1 METRQPD
8 WSPRVPRN
16 ATIRG
21 DGFRIYRWE
30 GGDSPLHVKYG
41 ATEPSDLLSVTSI
54 RTLAGEHFRLVNWK
68 IANVVN
74 LAMGVRK
81 AVRIGPR
88 GGVKEVYVQDGEF
101 PGEFVNRMLETKG
114 EQKAMDEHRRWLRE
128 TADEPRDIAAVR
140 GSVVHKMIEMNLPM
154 KVIDRDVIEGR
165 MAAQWAEE
173 KRKQKLAFT
182 DEDYN
187 FVYNAMRQY
196 WDMRAHVPFV
206 VLAQEPQVYNLR
218 AGYGGSADVL
228 IWFLGYWRRREPTEA
243 FPDGEVYFEPL
254 PGMTDAKVATLQRMA
269 AKGEITLAEVEKVGG
284 QLAVGDW
291 KTSKGVYTN
300 HVIQTTAYM
309 AADFVAE
316 DSVIDE
322 RLTDL
327 LAKAKL
333 GMVIHIR
340 PNLWAVDLFEFRKD
354 VIRAFLGSVSYARF
368 LALHQEPNDLFI
380 YSLSGAAE
388 GTEGSDIADDS
399 E

>member
-1 METRQPD
+1 MPK
-8 WSPRVPRN
+8 N
-16 ATIRG
+16 ATVRG

-30 GGDSPLHVKYG
+30 GGDTPLHVKYG

-54 RTLAGEHFRLVNWK
+54 RTLAGEPFQLVNWK

-81 AVRIGPR
+81 SVRIGPR
-88 GGVKEVYVQDGEF
+88 GGVTEIYVQDGEF
-101 PGEFVNRMLETKG
+101 PGEFVTRMLETEG
-114 EQKAMDEHRRWLRE
+114 EQKALDDHRRWLRE

-196 WDMRAHVPFV
+196 WDMRTHVPFV
-206 VLAQEPQVYNLR
+206 ILAQEPQVYNLR

-228 IWFLGYWRRREPTEA
+228 IWFLGYWRRREPTEE
-243 FPDGEVYFEPL
+243 FPEGEVYFEPL
-254 PGMTDAKVATLQRMA
+254 PGAEEAMPVLQKKADARKITA
-269 AKGEITLAEVEKVGG
+269 AIIRKTGG
-284 QLAVGDW
+284 QVAVGDW

-316 DSVIDE
+316 DSIIDE
-322 RLTDL
+322 RLTDI
-327 LAKAKL
+327 LAMAML

-340 PNLWAVDLFEFRKD
+340 PNQWAVDLFEFRKD
-354 VIRAFLGSVSYARF
+354 VIRAFLGSVSFARF
-368 LALHQEPNDLFI
+368 LALHQRPDDLFI
-380 YSLSGAAE
+380 YSLRGEAAD
-388 GTEGSDIADDS
+388 TEGSDIADDS